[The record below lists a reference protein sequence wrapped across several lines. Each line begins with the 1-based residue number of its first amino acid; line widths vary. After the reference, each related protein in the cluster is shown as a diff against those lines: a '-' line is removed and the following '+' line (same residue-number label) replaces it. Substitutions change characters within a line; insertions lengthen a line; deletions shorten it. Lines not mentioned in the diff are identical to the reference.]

1 MTSHF
6 KISVKTHPN
15 GYELTVGKE
24 GFFYHNIEDLL
35 SGFIVRVGCQ
45 CKSPMD
51 VEDLHHIVLALASK
65 PDVKTLLVD
74 GRANIESN
82 KAKSKSVEYHRE
94 ANRRSYNKKT
104 RNELPDIEP
113 SPHTYVDAKMA
124 ERLRLPLRNIPIG
137 KRIKTILI
145 NAIAAYRGQSVDFD
159 TLTLADVARL
169 MREDVVNAKGCGGAT
184 YYELVRLMSIYHI
197 SFGMDVD
204 AIMEQDV

>member
-1 MTSHF
+1 MTSHS

-35 SGFIVRVGCQ
+35 AGFIVRIGCQ
-45 CKSPMD
+45 CQSPMD
-51 VEDLHHIVLALASK
+51 VEDLHHIVLSLASK

-74 GRANIESN
+74 GRANTESN

-94 ANRRSYNKKT
+94 ANRRSYKKKT
-104 RNELPDIEP
+104 RNGLPDIEP
-113 SPHTYVDAKMA
+113 SHHTCVDVKMA

-145 NAIAAYRGQSVDFD
+145 NAISAYRGQPVDFD

-184 YYELVRLMSIYHI
+184 YYELVRLMEIYHI
-197 SFGMDVD
+197 KFGMNVD
-204 AIMEQDV
+204 KIMERV